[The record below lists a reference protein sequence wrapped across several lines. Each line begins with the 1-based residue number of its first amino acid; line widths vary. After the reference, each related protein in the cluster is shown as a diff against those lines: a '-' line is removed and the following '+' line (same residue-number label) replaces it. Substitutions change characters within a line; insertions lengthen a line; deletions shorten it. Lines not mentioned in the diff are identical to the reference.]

1 MIMPARRIVTLIPSA
16 TEIVDLLGLTDQIVG
31 RSHECD
37 QPPEIENRPVLT
49 RPRLDPQASSAEIHR
64 TVEGLL
70 RDALA
75 VYDLD
80 TDRLAE
86 LEPTHIVTQTQ
97 CDVCAVGLS
106 DVEAAAAAYLR
117 QPAEIIALAPM
128 KLGDVL
134 EDIRRLARVF
144 GVDSSPADALAD
156 RLNDIR
162 AVSSKIPDGEKPR
175 LACVEWCDPLMAAG
189 NWVPEIV
196 ELAGGTDL
204 FGTPGAHA
212 PRIDAA
218 DLFATDPDI
227 VVFMPCGFGLE
238 RTVADAERLLA
249 SPGWNE
255 TKAVRT
261 GALYATD
268 GDHFFNRPGPRLVE
282 SVEILAELLQPDRFH
297 FAHEGIGWCRLD
309 AKSTRTGANPPRE
322 PNQGDGVP

>member
-1 MIMPARRIVTLIPSA
+1 MTTPVRRIVTLIPSA

-37 QPPEIENRPVLT
+37 QPSGIESRPVLT
-49 RPRLDPQASSAEIHR
+49 RPRLDPLAPSAEIHR

-80 TDRLAE
+80 SALLAE

-97 CDVCAVGLS
+97 CEVCAVVLI
-106 DVEAAAAAYLR
+106 DVEAAATAQLR
-117 QPAEIIALAPM
+117 QTTEIIVLAPM
-128 KLGDVL
+128 KLGDML
-134 EDIRRLARVF
+134 EDIRDLGRVF

-175 LACVEWCDPLMAAG
+175 VACVEWCDPLMAAG

-196 ELAGGTDL
+196 ELAGGIDL
-204 FGTPGAHA
+204 FGTAGVHA
-212 PRIDAA
+212 PLIDAS
-218 DLFATDPDI
+218 DLFAADPDV

-238 RTVADAERLLA
+238 RTAAEAERLLA
-249 SPGWNE
+249 TPGWNE
-255 TKAVRT
+255 TKAMRA

-268 GDHFFNRPGPRLVE
+268 GDHYFNRPGPHLVE
-282 SVEILAELLQPDRFH
+282 SVEILAELLHPDRFH
-297 FAHEGIGWCRLD
+297 FAHEGTGWSHLD
-309 AKSTRTGANPPRE
+309 AETAHTGARRPPE
-322 PNQGDGVP
+322 SNQGDVTP